1 MSLCINPRCP
11 QPDHPDNAQS
21 RDCQACGSDLLLQ
34 GRYRVMRLL
43 SSQSGFGKVYEAY
56 ERDIPKILK
65 VLKESHNLNSK
76 VLELFQREAMVLAQL
91 NHPGVPQVEPA
102 GYFVYYPKGSSQPLH
117 CIVMEKIDG
126 PNLKQWMVQQGNHTI
141 SEQQA
146 LLWLT
151 QITDVLHLVHQH
163 NYFHRDI
170 KPENVMLRSNGQL
183 VLVDFGAAREMT
195 ETYMGHLG
203 DSGITTISSAGYT
216 PPEQEQGQ
224 AVPQSDFYA
233 LGRTIVYLLT
243 AKTPSD
249 PAIYD
254 SRANAFNWRDH
265 APQVSTDLASLI
277 DDLIAPRAVDRPQTT
292 QAILQRLAAVR
303 IAQPAQLISAEAGPL
318 PALPA
323 WPTTTLEPAHLTQAQ
338 SEQTQHQAGPASA
351 RPLWRWGLL
360 GAALVGLLV
369 GAPVLWWEWQRSQ
382 ESTAI
387 ASAPSAQVVSLKQL
401 AGHTGPVRALL
412 INGNTVISG
421 SGDKTIRIWDLQQ
434 SRTLQTLIGHR
445 SMINTLAL
453 STDQLTLFSA
463 GSDQDILIWDLAT
476 GKVKQTIAAAHSSP
490 INTLTLSPD
499 GKLLAS
505 GSADGE
511 VKVWDAKT
519 GELAA
524 QLNSQDSVIN
534 TLIFSRDGRYLFGGG
549 QALQRWE
556 LDTQQEKLF
565 FNDNNFI
572 NDLATSPDN
581 QVLISVA
588 ADKTVRFWDLATGD
602 PLGTGIGHASSV
614 NDVVISADG
623 LTFVTAG
630 ADGTL
635 CIWDMNS
642 RKLVERLEGFG
653 SDIYRYGEAPAGQI
667 VTAGGK
673 DYTVKVFGLAKP

>member
-1 MSLCINPRCP
+1 
-11 QPDHPDNAQS
+11 
-21 RDCQACGSDLLLQ
+21 
-34 GRYRVMRLL
+34 MRLL

-65 VLKESHNLNSK
+65 VLKESHNLNGK

-102 GYFVYYPKGSSQPLH
+102 GYFTYYPKGSSEPLH

-151 QITDVLHLVHQH
+151 QMTDVLHLVHQH

-249 PAIYD
+249 PVIYD

-265 APQVSTDLASLI
+265 APQVSADLASLI

-303 IAQPAQLISAEAGPL
+303 TAQPAQVSAEALPL
-318 PALPA
+318 PALS
-323 WPTTTLEPAHLTQAQ
+323 WPTTTLEPAPPTQAQ
-338 SEQTQHQAGPASA
+338 SGQTQHQLGPAPT
-351 RPLWRWGLL
+351 RLPWRWVLPGVVLLGLL
-360 GAALVGLLV
+360 GA
-369 GAPVLWWEWQRSQ
+369 PVAWWGWQRSQ
-382 ESTAI
+382 QPTALTP
-387 ASAPSAQVVSLKQL
+387 APSAQVVSLKQL

-412 INGNTVISG
+412 IDGNTVISG

-434 SRTLQTLIGHR
+434 SKTLQTLIGHR
-445 SMINTLAL
+445 SMINALAL

-463 GSDQDILIWDLAT
+463 GSDQDILLWDLAT

-519 GELAA
+519 GDLAA
-524 QLNSQDSVIN
+524 QLSSQDSVIN

-556 LDTQQEKLF
+556 LETQQDQLF

-602 PLGTGIGHASSV
+602 PLGTGIGHESSV

-642 RKLVERLEGFG
+642 RKLVERLVGFG